1 MPHDKIQNAMSGSLE
16 LEIRFDGSTY
26 NENAK
31 DSPHHQPISCNI
43 GEVFEKNLPGLGGKV
58 KVLNVI
64 KVLFSL
70 SFIINYSKFRHV
82 YQMKKFKNILFVDD
96 VENGRGKYLSFKRC

>member
-26 NENAK
+26 KENAK

-70 SFIINYSKFRHV
+70 SFIIKFRHV
-82 YQMKKFKNILFVDD
+82 YQWKNSKIF
-96 VENGRGKYLSFKRC
+96 YL

>member
-1 MPHDKIQNAMSGSLE
+1 MPDDKIQKAMSGSLE
-16 LEIRFDGSTY
+16 LEIRLDGSKY

-43 GEVFEKNLPGLGGKV
+43 GEEFEKNLPGLGGKI

-64 KVLFSL
+64 KCYFLYHS
-70 SFIINYSKFRHV
+70 S
-82 YQMKKFKNILFVDD
+82 
-96 VENGRGKYLSFKRC
+96 

>member
-70 SFIINYSKFRHV
+70 SFIIKP
-82 YQMKKFKNILFVDD
+82 FKI
-96 VENGRGKYLSFKRC
+96 